1 MKRLGAVE
9 SGIEAVAVPLEIV
22 TPRGSQSFASS
33 VLEYSAFT
41 VAPSIIGCESSRFVP
56 VI

>member
-41 VAPSIIGCESSRFVP
+41 VAPSIIGCESSRFEP